1 MDTLARVSGQQALW
15 RTKFLTS
22 SKVTAELKTAVELK
36 LTVEYL
42 RHVQEC
48 DTFGFE
54 HKLCTRIQPIDV
66 TRTSHVEIVVVCAAA
81 RMISV
86 VVHGCAIL
94 MSSHRN
100 VMLIGSVGFAF
111 RHPFC
116 FCAAY
121 DF

>member
-1 MDTLARVSGQQALW
+1 
-15 RTKFLTS
+15 
-22 SKVTAELKTAVELK
+22 VELK

-42 RHVQEC
+42 GHVQEC
-48 DTFGFE
+48 GTFGFE

-81 RMISV
+81 RMIIV
-86 VVHGCAIL
+86 VVHGRAIL

-100 VMLIGSVGFAF
+100 LMLIGSVGFAF

-121 DF
+121 NF